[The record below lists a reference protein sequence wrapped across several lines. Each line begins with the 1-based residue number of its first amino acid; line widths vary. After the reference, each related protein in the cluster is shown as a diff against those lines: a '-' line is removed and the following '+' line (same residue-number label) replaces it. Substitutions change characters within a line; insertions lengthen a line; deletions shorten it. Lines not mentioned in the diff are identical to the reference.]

1 MNLSIIVIALLSLVN
16 MDTVDAF
23 SVSPSLS
30 TTKTMPNMSTV
41 APPRETTETDRNTQ
55 SPADR
60 DSYSNDEINAD
71 DIVRYNDAPMEYLE
85 DEFATRDPDDPF
97 HILLLDSTFSQNGRV
112 TQSYVSGCLTYVL
125 GTPDTDALELTKM
138 AAFNGMSCLG
148 TWEREECLNLGRKL
162 QMRDL
167 VIRVVPF
174 CEGGGRSW
182 QAKDSAD
189 RSERANDF
197 SNSSFQ

>member
-1 MNLSIIVIALLSLVN
+1 
-16 MDTVDAF
+16 
-23 SVSPSLS
+23 
-30 TTKTMPNMSTV
+30 MSTV

-189 RSERANDF
+189 RSERGVPNDF